1 MYMYL
6 EELLKF
12 EIPDHRGMTD
22 SSIYVSLFFNS
33 VYINSFIHGLQSCT
47 EPGQYDLS

>member
-12 EIPDHRGMTD
+12 EILDHWGMPN
-22 SSIYVSLFFNS
+22 SSIYVILFFNS
-33 VYINSFIHGLQSCT
+33 VYIKSFIHGLQSCT